1 MEQKA
6 LTHGIKLKDKIGY
19 ALGDAGGLLTFSLI
33 GAFQNKFYT
42 DALGISPGKIAILIL
57 VARVWDAINDPLWG
71 AFIQSR
77 KPRPSGQFRPWILG
91 FSIPLAISAAL
102 MFLKIP
108 GLTETKYLIYAYI
121 TYIFYGM
128 MYTAVNIPYGS
139 LASVVTDDE
148 LERSSLS
155 MWRSIGAGVGG
166 LPGTIVLPMIV
177 YTVVGKYPNGKDI
190 QQLNETKLFWCI
202 LVLSA
207 ISVLVYFL
215 HYKLTKERI
224 APQAKKKNENYSAI
238 ATLKALMKNRAFVMI
253 CIASMLLIAFQF
265 YYQSTYTYLFTDY
278 YGKPGLYALVT
289 ICTYG
294 PMAIFIPIM
303 NKLIKKFGKKE
314 LCAFGMA
321 FATIACLILFFLR
334 GSALAENPYI
344 FLGFTFFSGLGQT
357 FLVLEV
363 WALVMDVIDY
373 HEVRTGKRE
382 EGMAYAFF
390 SFTRKLGQTLAG
402 VGLNV
407 LLGAIHYDGTATQN
421 GEMLSEDVLTKLYDI
436 STIVPAIMLALMAV
450 VLFFGYDLSK
460 KKLVLV
466 HAQLDALRAGEG
478 ETLDRIESDASYEQ
492 AMDGTTAA
500 IDILNNELQK
510 EETVETPAEEAAENT
525 EE

>member
-1 MEQKA
+1 MEEKA

-42 DALGISPGKIAILIL
+42 DALGISPAKIAILIL

-108 GLTETKYLIYAYI
+108 GLSEAKYLAYAYV
-121 TYIFYGM
+121 TYIMYGM

-166 LPGTIVLPMIV
+166 LPGTIIFPMIV

-190 QQLNETKLFWCI
+190 QVLDEKKLFWCV
-202 LVLSA
+202 LVLSV
-207 ISVLVYFL
+207 ISVVVYFL
-215 HYKLTKERI
+215 HYKMTKERI
-224 APQAKKKNENYSAI
+224 APQKKQKDKDYSALTTI
-238 ATLKALMKNRAFVMI
+238 KELMKNRAFVTI

-265 YYQSTYTYLFTDY
+265 YYQSTFTYLFTDY
-278 YGKPGLYALVT
+278 YGKPGLYAMVT

-303 NKLIKKFGKKE
+303 NKLIVKFGKKE
-314 LCAFGMA
+314 LCAFGMT
-321 FATIACLILFFLR
+321 FATVACVILFALR
-334 GSALAENPYI
+334 WTPFCENPYV
-344 FLGFTFFSGLGQT
+344 FLGLTFFSGMGQT

-373 HEVRTGKRE
+373 HELRTGKRE

-402 VGLNV
+402 VGLNA
-407 LLGAIHYDGTATQN
+407 LLAVINYDGQATQR
-421 GEMLSEDVLTKLYDI
+421 GELLKQDVLDRLYDI

-450 VLFFGYDLSK
+450 TLLFGYNLSK
-460 KKLVLV
+460 KKLAEI
-466 HAQLDALRAGEG
+466 HAELDEAR
-478 ETLDRIESDASYEQ
+478 
-492 AMDGTTAA
+492 
-500 IDILNNELQK
+500 
-510 EETVETPAEEAAENT
+510 AAEKA
-525 EE
+525 E

>member
-1 MEQKA
+1 MAEQS

-42 DALGISPGKIAILIL
+42 DALGISPGKIAVLILI
-57 VARVWDAINDPLWG
+57 ARVWDAINDPLWG
-71 AFIQSR
+71 AFISSR
-77 KPRPSGQFRPWILG
+77 KPSPKGQFRPWILG

-102 MFLKIP
+102 MFFKIP
-108 GLTETKYLIYAYI
+108 GLSEAKYLAFAYV
-121 TYIFYGM
+121 TYILYGM

-166 LPGTIVLPMIV
+166 LPGTIILPMLV

-190 QQLNETKLFWCI
+190 QVLNENKLFWCV
-202 LVLSA
+202 LVLSV
-207 ISVLVYFL
+207 ISVFVYFL

-224 APQAKKKNENYSAI
+224 APQKKQKNSNALATISA
-238 ATLKALMKNRAFVMI
+238 LVKNRAFVTI

-265 YYQSTYTYLFTDY
+265 YYQSTFTYLFTDY
-278 YGKPGLYALVT
+278 FGKPGLYAMVT
-289 ICTYG
+289 ICTYL

-303 NKLIKKFGKKE
+303 NKLIVKFGKKE

-321 FATIACLILFFLR
+321 FATIACLILFFVR
-334 GSALAENPYI
+334 GTALAENPYF
-344 FLGFTFFSGLGQT
+344 FLGLTFFSGLGQT

-373 HEVRTGKRE
+373 HEVRTGRRE

-407 LLGAIHYDGTATQN
+407 LLGAINYDGTATQN
-421 GEMLSEDVLTKLYDI
+421 GKMLAPEVLSKLYDI

-450 VLFFGYDLSK
+450 TLFFGYNLSK
-460 KKLVLV
+460 KKLVEV
-466 HAQLDALRAGEG
+466 HEQLKEIRA
-478 ETLDRIESDASYEQ
+478 
-492 AMDGTTAA
+492 
-500 IDILNNELQK
+500 NE
-510 EETVETPAEEAAENT
+510 E
-525 EE
+525 